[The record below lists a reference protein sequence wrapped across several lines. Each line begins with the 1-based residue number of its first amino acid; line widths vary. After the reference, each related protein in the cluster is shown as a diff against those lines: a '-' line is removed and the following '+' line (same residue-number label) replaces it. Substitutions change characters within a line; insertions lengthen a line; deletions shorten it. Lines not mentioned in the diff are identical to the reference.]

1 MEIEIYIERG
11 PIQVEAVLEFDV
23 QDICNGR
30 LLEPR
35 KLVVR

>member
-11 PIQVEAVLEFDV
+11 TIQVEAVLEIDV
-23 QDICNGR
+23 QNIRNGC